1 MHLKREN
8 QQANECFNLL
18 ISFLLLCSFFL
29 NESSARKDT
38 IYMFTH
44 LILNKKAHMKL
55 SAGNKIVTK
64 WHFYSACGLLLVQR

>member
-18 ISFLLLCSFFL
+18 ISFPLLCSFFL

-38 IYMFTH
+38 KNFR
-44 LILNKKAHMKL
+44 L
-55 SAGNKIVTK
+55 SPSGARFFWITAAGYGQI
-64 WHFYSACGLLLVQR
+64 AAIAE